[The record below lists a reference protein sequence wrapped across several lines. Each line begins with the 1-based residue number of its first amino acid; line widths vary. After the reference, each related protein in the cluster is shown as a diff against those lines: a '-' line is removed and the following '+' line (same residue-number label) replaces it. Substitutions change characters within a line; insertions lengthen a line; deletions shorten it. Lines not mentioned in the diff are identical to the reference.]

1 MSAFGFSYFA
11 DRFFLLSRHHIYR
24 RHNLCRRCLMY
35 HMSRARDAAEGAVSY
50 ITMQLCGLLRFDKSI
65 FTACNDGHGHLEM
78 SVGLSEA
85 VGFRDHESRFDCGSP
100 DLRWT
105 HSQLFRKA
113 CKFLWD
119 RPRAEDLAKKKRP
132 HEFAKNRRYR
142 VA

>member
-1 MSAFGFSYFA
+1 
-11 DRFFLLSRHHIYR
+11 
-24 RHNLCRRCLMY
+24 MY

-132 HEFAKNRRYR
+132 HESAKNRRYC